1 MKKWIVSLSVVLLGI
16 GVLFGQAFPGAGNGD
31 VYVLVSPQTLLLS
44 SSQGGWIT
52 VHAAIPYG
60 QVDTSSL
67 ELNGVSAGAT
77 KADARGELVAKFDED
92 AIKALVS
99 PPSAVLA
106 LTGLTVDGDEIYGE
120 DEVQVRE

>member
-16 GVLFGQAFPGAGNGD
+16 GVLFGEAFSGAENGE
-31 VYVLVSPQTLLLS
+31 VYILVSPQTLLLS
-44 SSQGGWIT
+44 STQGGWVT
-52 VHAAIPYG
+52 VHAAIPYN
-60 QVDTSSL
+60 QVDTFSV
-67 ELNGVSAGAT
+67 ELSGVPAGTT
-77 KADARGELVAKFDED
+77 KADARGDLVAKFDED

-106 LTGLTVDGDEIYGE
+106 LTGVTVDGEAIYGE